1 MDFTANMY
9 LDVYGGHI
17 ASFDKMEKEQNLSYH
32 SMMANLYQ
40 LVVYEFSSVLV
51 SISLTFLVVMLAQE

>member
-40 LVVYEFSSVLV
+40 LVVYEFSLLKRQLGGSV
-51 SISLTFLVVMLAQE
+51 